1 MNTHMKTFT
10 QFSQQLAE
18 LKEQKINGI
27 SIGCDSRTGY
37 MMGAVYYTHLYIR
50 ALQNTE
56 IDPRGL
62 DKSDKKA
69 LANIFCADQLQGSIY
84 TDDEGVR
91 WYIFREGSKLYA
103 QTLTEWLTP
112 SRKHST
118 LLPVDNFRIAHP
130 LTNLDNCTVCP
141 IGKVWPNI
149 KAFWAR

>member
-62 DKSDKKA
+62 DRSEKKA
-69 LANIFCADQLQGSIY
+69 LAAIADQLQGSIY

-103 QTLTEWLTP
+103 QTLTECTP
-112 SRKHST
+112 R
-118 LLPVDNFRIAHP
+118 P
-130 LTNLDNCTVCP
+130 
-141 IGKVWPNI
+141 
-149 KAFWAR
+149 